1 LLGLIFSGFLCSLDP
16 RLLAAV
22 SVLRLY
28 AFPAVEG
35 LSFGG
40 VVGVQLEQILDLLD
54 LKYD

>member
-1 LLGLIFSGFLCSLDP
+1 LLGLIFSGFFCGLYP

-40 VVGVQLEQILDLLD
+40 VVGAQLEQVLDLLD